1 MPSGRAF
8 RYGRRTMTSSHIKRE
23 DTETVMKKTSILA
36 LVLAVV
42 MIAAVAWAIGVGST
56 VGNVQM
62 RNSNNQPAWI
72 PDLGSKVVTVFY
84 NDSSAADFTD
94 PIATA
99 IKNKN
104 YPESKYRGQGIANM
118 ADSRGI
124 PDFVI
129 RGIVRSKER
138 KYDTKILTDPDH
150 ILRNAWN
157 LGNCND
163 IGVVIVIGK
172 DKVVRYLGR
181 ITSVAQ
187 GQAQVSKV
195 VSIVESE
202 MAKLK

>member
-1 MPSGRAF
+1 MR
-8 RYGRRTMTSSHIKRE
+8 
-23 DTETVMKKTSILA
+23 KTSILA
-36 LVLAVV
+36 LVLAVI

-62 RNSNNQPAWI
+62 RNSSNNPAWI

-163 IGVVIVIGK
+163 IGIVVVIGK

-181 ITSVAQ
+181 VTSVAQ
-187 GQAQVSKV
+187 GRSLVNTV
-195 VSIVESE
+195 LGIIETE
-202 MAKLK
+202 MAKIK

>member
-1 MPSGRAF
+1 MFPNSLKK
-8 RYGRRTMTSSHIKRE
+8 RRNKVH
-23 DTETVMKKTSILA
+23 MKKFAKLMAVLTVLSI
-36 LVLAVV
+36 
-42 MIAAVAWAIGVGST
+42 AVAAFAIGVGST
-56 VGNVQM
+56 VGNVQV
-62 RNSNNQPAWI
+62 RNSNNQPSWI

-150 ILRNAWN
+150 LLRNAWG

-181 ITSVAQ
+181 DRKSV
-187 GQAQVSKV
+187 V
-195 VSIVESE
+195 
-202 MAKLK
+202 